1 MEATKST
8 NKDKQQNT
16 ESSAPKMSKAT
27 ALALTISIGFHAFF
41 EGMAMGLL
49 DEAGAL
55 W

>member
-1 MEATKST
+1 MEATKSA
-8 NKDKQQNT
+8 NKDEKQKTDLN
-16 ESSAPKMSKAT
+16 APKMSKAT